1 MNATPDQTTLAI
13 EEIVSDPNVRGGRPV
28 IKGTGLTVI
37 DIYFKHTTGDKLATE
52 DIAAHYG
59 LTLGQVY
66 AALAYFHLHQDEMN
80 ARVKSDEDTAE
91 VLFGELSTQGKAKR
105 LD

>member
-28 IKGTGLTVI
+28 VKGTGLTVI
-37 DIYFKHTTGDKLATE
+37 DIYFKHSTGDKLAAE

-66 AALAYFHLHQDEMN
+66 AALAYYHLHQGEMD
-80 ARVKSDEDTAE
+80 ARMKSDEDAAE
-91 VLFGELSTQGKAKR
+91 ALFRELSTQSKAKR
-105 LD
+105 LE